1 MKMPPRGSRSLFIVA
16 LLSLVLAAC
25 SRGGDPATGASP
37 AHTDP
42 VALIRSVSR
51 QVEDAGSFRMSFDM
65 SIEAQGQAIAATGDG
80 EFFEDPLAMHAT
92 YRFDELPG
100 LPGGA
105 EMEMILDGTTFYVRM
120 PELADMQSLP
130 TDWVS
135 MDISETAPGFDSLL
149 ALSEGQNDP
158 TSSLAYLDGITDAE
172 VVGTETVAGVET
184 THYHGTIDVSEA
196 FHRLGDDADAN
207 ARKALAQATQLLGDT
222 AMPVDVWIDGD
233 DLLRRMSFRMET
245 PADAQVVFSM
255 EMTMEISEYGIA
267 QDLPIPDPDDV
278 TDLTRMIPDGD
289 Y

>member
-1 MKMPPRGSRSLFIVA
+1 
-16 LLSLVLAAC
+16 
-25 SRGGDPATGASP
+25 
-37 AHTDP
+37 
-42 VALIRSVSR
+42 
-51 QVEDAGSFRMSFDM
+51 MSFDM
-65 SIEAQGQAIAATGDG
+65 RIEAQGQAIAATGDG

-105 EMEMILDGTTFYVRM
+105 EMEMILDGSTFYIRM

-135 MDISETAPGFDSLL
+135 MDISETAPGFEGLL

-207 ARKALAQATQLLGDT
+207 ARKALAQAKQLLGDT

-233 DLLRRMSFRMET
+233 GLLRRMSFRMET
-245 PADAQVVFSM
+245 AAGANAAFSM
-255 EMTMEISEYGIA
+255 EMTMEISEYGIEA
-267 QDLPIPDPDDV
+267 ELPIPDPDDV